1 MVDPRQL
8 TILHILLT
16 VTWVIIGLAINLI
29 QAVLLVV
36 LPRRVF
42 ARTNYW
48 LVAAIY
54 GYLVFIPEWWGSS
67 GITVHCSAEFHRE
80 LVGRRGA
87 GRRLVLANHHT
98 ELDWLYCWQLAD
110 RGGLVGGCRALAKD
124 VLKFVPVIGWSSYM
138 SGDVFLSRSWEKDQV
153 TVKEKVAALEEQPEP
168 TWLFVFPEGTRLTP
182 GKLEASRE
190 FAASRGLP
198 LLSHHLVPRTKGFSL
213 VASHMKGTLVDLT
226 FVQGADTAPPTLHS
240 LLTGRRVETRVYVRE
255 FPLSSIPTDPTASSA
270 WLINLW
276 REKDELKEAAMA
288 GDMARLEELGEFEP
302 REMPPR
308 VWTLVWALV
317 ANMVVLVP
325 LLVTLLQGSWAT
337 WGVATLAMALAWLG
351 MDRMVNVSKIKKEQ

>member
-1 MVDPRQL
+1 MNIKECRV
-8 TILHILLT
+8 LHILGFLT
-16 VTWVIIGLAINLI
+16 FLFSGLTSNLI
-29 QAVLLVV
+29 QLVLFLV
-36 LPRRVF
+36 LPRRAF
-42 ARTNYW
+42 HRANSY
-48 LVAAIY
+48 LVTSIY
-54 GYLVFIPEWWGSS
+54 GHLVCLADWWGGSRL
-67 GITVHCSAEFHRE
+67 TMHCSEEFHRR
-80 LVGRRGA
+80 VA
-87 GRRLVLANHHT
+87 GRAFTGRSLIVLNHHT
-98 ELDWLYCWQLAD
+98 ELDWLYCWQFAD
-110 RGGLVGGCRALAKD
+110 RCGLLGGCRALAKK
-124 VLKFVPVIGWSSYM
+124 VLQYLPIIGWSSWF
-138 SGDVFLSRSWEKDQV
+138 SGDVYLSRSWEKDQI
-153 TVKEKVAALEEQPEP
+153 TVKEKIAALEEQPEP
-168 TWLFVFPEGTRLTP
+168 SMLFVFPEGTRLTP

-288 GDMARLEELGEFEP
+288 GDMARLEELGEFEA

-337 WGVATLAMALAWLG
+337 WGVATLAMALAWLA